1 MIFIR
6 EFMLEDS
13 PGARPSYRAADGK
26 MSVVADVCSSTH
38 RAYGVTEVQCASV
51 THINC
56 AVAPPPPVSH
66 ATVGCKRNIF
76 LDVSAGQPEIPP
88 RGSTEADSRRRS
100 LCAWLAD
107 GCQLVQYDATLREL
121 ARDGDAGARRIAVA
135 HLCSR
140 GCTADPTIC

>member
-1 MIFIR
+1 
-6 EFMLEDS
+6 
-13 PGARPSYRAADGK
+13 
-26 MSVVADVCSSTH
+26 MSSSDLCSSSH
-38 RAYGVTEVQCASV
+38 RAYGVTEVQCA
-51 THINC
+51 HLNC

-76 LDVSAGQPEIPP
+76 LDVSARQPEIPP